1 MCAWGSS
8 LDVRAVGARPHPK
21 KAESENDVRLAL
33 QRAAWLGSGLGPRKT
48 AALLLVHF
56 PTLEINFVL

>member
-1 MCAWGSS
+1 MLGLLVLAP
-8 LDVRAVGARPHPK
+8 VQK